1 MQWLGF
7 FHVLPLS
14 ACTRTHNNIG
24 VPRESQ
30 FGDMNSGPATG
41 EVTLEVK
48 TVTSGVDNQ
57 NQDFRFIITPVLD
70 GEDLDPIPFDS
81 FEYHSGTFES
91 ITVSGLEPGR
101 TYSFSATA
109 MNVYG
114 TSSSTNSPLVSA
126 GMSLTLFEMGVKEL
140 LVVLSMLA

>member
-1 MQWLGF
+1 MYANAVATKMAWFGSLKECSSWVF

-14 ACTRTHNNIG
+14 ACTCTHNNIG

-30 FGDMNSGPATG
+30 FGDVNSGPGAG

-48 TVTSGVDNQ
+48 TVASGVDNPSQ
-57 NQDFRFIITPVLD
+57 GFRFIITPVLD
-70 GEDLDPIPFDS
+70 GEVLDPIPFDS
-81 FEYHSGTFES
+81 FEYQSGTFES

-109 MNVYG
+109 MNTFG
-114 TSSSTNSPLVSA
+114 TSSSTNSPSVPA
-126 GMSLTLFEMGVKEL
+126 GVCY
-140 LVVLSMLA
+140 